1 MAAAGAPLGGRY
13 QLVADSTGKIDI
25 LGSGAFGIVCRAV
38 DLQQNTTVALK
49 LIFKAPG
56 EPLRVGGE
64 LVLQHIQPHANVVRL
79 FDYYP
84 SMSSTELPMT
94 HLAESLDP
102 ERPFPKS
109 VFRTFRNGRFVA
121 PMDAIEIAVL
131 VFECIEG
138 KELFDWL
145 MEDGPEWW
153 HGRDAAMDR
162 PAESDVRGVMAGL
175 VRAVAHLHS
184 MGVCHLDLKL
194 ENVKLAAAAAGVPP
208 SERARLLDFGFAEAG
223 PNIGQLRCGPC
234 GTETYMAPEMHTALP
249 YDGCKADVFALGVCL
264 YTLANKS
271 PPWKHTRMNV
281 APGTLDENREQM
293 GAHFERFVRNAHCN
307 VSNHMMG
314 KSRFSSQLTD
324 LLNSMLAPESAR
336 RLATA
341 SEVLAH
347 PWFSGPQ
354 GAQTRARAAAEG
366 DPAPMEEEPIYRGRL
381 GDDDESDDDDK
392 MEDDK
397 EEAFALPPLLPRRR
411 AAMGGSVW
419 ERPLEEERP
428 EEHAAST
435 GKRLVLG
442 GGVWGLPSPREKVM
456 APVSGGVESTAHAA
470 AHATG
475 HAAAG
480 SRPAPSQLHWA
491 LLAAAAFGALV
502 AFSVRAR

>member
-25 LGSGAFGIVCRAV
+25 LGSGAYGIVCRAV
-38 DLQQNTTVALK
+38 DLQQDTTVALK

-56 EPLRVGGE
+56 EPLQARVGGE
-64 LVLQHIQPHANVVRL
+64 LVLQHLQPHANVVRL
-79 FDYYP
+79 LDYCP
-84 SMSSTELPMT
+84 SMSSTELPMAR
-94 HLAESLDP
+94 LAESLDP
-102 ERPFPKS
+102 RSSIPNT
-109 VFRTFRNGRFVA
+109 VFRIFRNGRFIA

-145 MEDGPEWW
+145 MEEGPEWW
-153 HGRDAAMDR
+153 HGRDATCNR

-194 ENVKLAAAAAGVPP
+194 ENVKLTAAAAGVPP

-223 PNIGQLRCGPC
+223 PNIGQLRCGRG
-234 GTETYMAPEMHTALP
+234 GTVTYMAPELHTAQS

-271 PPWKHTRMNV
+271 PPWKHTQVNAGPRM
-281 APGTLDENREQM
+281 GD
-293 GAHFERFVRNAHCN
+293 HFERFVRNEHCN

-314 KSRFSSQLTD
+314 RNRFSSQLTD
-324 LLNSMLAPESAR
+324 LLNSMLAPDPAR

-347 PWFSGPQ
+347 PWFSGPL

-366 DPAPMEEEPIYRGRL
+366 HPAPMEEDPVYRGRL
-381 GDDDESDDDDK
+381 GDDDESDDDDNV
-392 MEDDK
+392 EDDE
-397 EEAFALPPLLPRRR
+397 EEAFTQQPLQPRRR

-419 ERPLEEERP
+419 ERPFEEERP
-428 EEHAAST
+428 EVHAAST
-435 GKRLVLG
+435 GMRLVLG
-442 GGVWGLPSPREKVM
+442 GGVWGLPKPEENVLARG
-456 APVSGGVESTAHAA
+456 SGGVESTAHAA

-480 SRPAPSQLHWA
+480 IGLAPSPLHWA
-491 LLAAAAFGALV
+491 LLAAAAFGVLV

>member
-49 LIFKAPG
+49 LIFKTPG
-56 EPLRVGGE
+56 EPLQARVGGE

-79 FDYYP
+79 LDYYP

-94 HLAESLDP
+94 RLAESLDP
-102 ERPFPKS
+102 RSSIPNT
-109 VFRTFRNGRFVA
+109 VFRIFRNGRFIA

-194 ENVKLAAAAAGVPP
+194 ENVKLTAAAAGVPP

-223 PNIGQLRCGPC
+223 PNIRQLRCGRR
-234 GTETYMAPEMHTALP
+234 GTETYMAPEMHTALS

-271 PPWKHTRMNV
+271 PPCVMMPQDMTAASLAA
-281 APGTLDENREQM
+281 APPEQQKQLL
-293 GAHFERFVRNAHCN
+293 GERLYPLISQVQPSNA
-307 VSNHMMG
+307 G
-314 KSRFSSQLTD
+314 KITGMLLEMD
-324 LLNSMLAPESAR
+324 NGELLNLLESPEALNAKIMEAVS
-336 RLATA
+336 
-341 SEVLAH
+341 VLDMH
-347 PWFSGPQ
+347 
-354 GAQTRARAAAEG
+354 AAEG
-366 DPAPMEEEPIYRGRL
+366 DVKTE
-381 GDDDESDDDDK
+381 
-392 MEDDK
+392 
-397 EEAFALPPLLPRRR
+397 
-411 AAMGGSVW
+411 
-419 ERPLEEERP
+419 
-428 EEHAAST
+428 
-435 GKRLVLG
+435 
-442 GGVWGLPSPREKVM
+442 
-456 APVSGGVESTAHAA
+456 
-470 AHATG
+470 
-475 HAAAG
+475 
-480 SRPAPSQLHWA
+480 
-491 LLAAAAFGALV
+491 
-502 AFSVRAR
+502 

>member
-38 DLQQNTTVALK
+38 DLQQNTIVALK
-49 LIFKAPG
+49 LIFKTPG

-79 FDYYP
+79 LDYYP

-102 ERPFPKS
+102 ERPCPKS

-194 ENVKLAAAAAGVPP
+194 ENVKLTAAAAGVPP

-223 PNIGQLRCGPC
+223 PNIGQLRCGRR
-234 GTETYMAPEMHTALP
+234 GTETYMAPEMHTALS

-271 PPWKHTRMNV
+271 PPCVMIPQDMTAASLAA
-281 APGTLDENREQM
+281 APPEQQKQLL
-293 GAHFERFVRNAHCN
+293 GERLFPLISQVQPASAGKITDMLLEMDNGELLSLLESPEALNAKIMEA
-307 VSNHMMG
+307 VS
-314 KSRFSSQLTD
+314 
-324 LLNSMLAPESAR
+324 
-336 RLATA
+336 
-341 SEVLAH
+341 VLEMH
-347 PWFSGPQ
+347 
-354 GAQTRARAAAEG
+354 AAEG
-366 DPAPMEEEPIYRGRL
+366 DVSPSQQIIVSKRSELEPANL
-381 GDDDESDDDDK
+381 
-392 MEDDK
+392 
-397 EEAFALPPLLPRRR
+397 
-411 AAMGGSVW
+411 
-419 ERPLEEERP
+419 
-428 EEHAAST
+428 
-435 GKRLVLG
+435 
-442 GGVWGLPSPREKVM
+442 
-456 APVSGGVESTAHAA
+456 APVAQALAPPVAADHPLARRLRKKLREIAVLEQREAVEGAVLQANQRAKIQEKS
-470 AHATG
+470 
-475 HAAAG
+475 
-480 SRPAPSQLHWA
+480 A
-491 LLAAAAFGALV
+491 LEAELASLV
-502 AFSVRAR
+502 TE